1 MGPYSI
7 NAQTIEHSILGCQV
21 KKASSQ
27 IQIAL
32 QLFAST
38 GKKVLQFYGNMFT
51 DIFWLH
57 MMYGAQCTYSSVTV
71 DVMPA

>member
-1 MGPYSI
+1 MKWDLTLSMLKQLSI
-7 NAQTIEHSILGCQV
+7 QFLV
-21 KKASSQ
+21 VRLKKASSQ

-51 DIFWLH
+51 DIYRLC
-57 MMYGAQCTYSSVTV
+57 MMYGAQCTHSSVTC
-71 DVMPA
+71 